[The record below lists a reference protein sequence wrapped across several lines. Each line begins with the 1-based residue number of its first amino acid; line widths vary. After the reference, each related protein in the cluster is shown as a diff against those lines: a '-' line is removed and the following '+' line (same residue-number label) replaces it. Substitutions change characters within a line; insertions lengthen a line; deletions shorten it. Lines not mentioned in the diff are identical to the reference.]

1 MPPLSAIA
9 WRKAPFARLLLFLVA
24 GISLAL
30 YAKLPV
36 FHYLPLSLATGL
48 VVLLILHLYARH
60 FGQRWL
66 FGTFLAFWV
75 FSLGYWR
82 VQELADANLPNHFS
96 LAVPPDSLAVLS
108 GKVID
113 RQLSRDRLRLGMVI
127 EKVGLPGQQLKPVSG
142 QMLVYL
148 PLDHRSDSLF
158 PGSRIIWQGSFQR
171 LVPPLNPLA
180 FDFSAYQ
187 ARQNR
192 YYQSRIDSSTWQLIR
207 KPAFSLIGIALEA
220 RHQMLRVFRRH
231 LPTANELAVGTA
243 LVLGSREDMQRSV
256 QNAYTQ
262 TGAIHVLAV
271 SGLHVGIVAMGLQW
285 LLALFPFAWPG
296 KRWVLLL
303 LNLVG
308 IWGFA
313 LLTGMSPSVQ
323 RSAVMFSL
331 IMLGQTFERPH
342 QIFNTLAGSA
352 FLLLLYN
359 PWLLLDVGFQLSYL
373 AVAGIVLFHNTIYT
387 WLYFPQKWADYCWNL
402 TAVGIAAQL
411 ATFPLSLY
419 YFHQFPVYFWLSGL
433 MVVPVSPFILGLG
446 IILLAV
452 GTVPLVGTALGFVFY
467 GLIWAMNAGIFW
479 LNSLPGGI
487 IPNLWISPLEL
498 TLLYVVII
506 ALALLA
512 ETKRPFWILTSLG
525 ALALALGLAAVT
537 SWDRQNQQAM
547 VVYHVPKATVID
559 WYSGKE
565 RYSLSTLPKYSTALD
580 FATAGYR
587 SFRGAAPAV
596 SLDRIDTLASGQ
608 YWHYQSGLVLHHNR
622 SLVLLQEAPDTA
634 IPDAPKPVDVVL
646 VSGSPKLSLADCEPY
661 YQAKHWVFDGSN
673 SPYKVRAWLKECTE
687 LGLPCHATGLQ
698 GAFKME
704 GASL

>member
-1 MPPLSAIA
+1 MPYASLSAIA
-9 WRKAPFARLLLFLVA
+9 WRKAPFARLLLFLIA
-24 GISLAL
+24 GISVAL

-36 FHYLPLSLATGL
+36 FHYLALSLLAGL
-48 VVLLILHLYARH
+48 PALLILHLRGRR
-60 FGQRWL
+60 FGRRWF
-66 FGTFLAFWV
+66 FGTFLVFWV
-75 FSLGYWR
+75 FTLGYWR
-82 VQELADANLPNHFS
+82 VQHLADANLPDHFS
-96 LAVPPDSLAVLS
+96 RVVPTDSLAVLS
-108 GKVID
+108 GKITD
-113 RQLSRDRLRLGMVI
+113 RQLSRDRLRLAMDI
-127 EKVGLPGQQLKPVSG
+127 EKVGLPGQELKQVSG

-148 PLDHRSDSLF
+148 PLDQRSDSLF
-158 PGSRIIWQGSFQR
+158 PGSRILWEGRFQR

-192 YYQSRIDSSTWQLIR
+192 YYQSRVDANRWQLIR
-207 KPAFSLIGIALEA
+207 KPAFSLLGLALHA
-220 RHQMLRVFRRH
+220 RHQMLQVFRRH
-231 LPTANELAVGTA
+231 LPTPNELAVGTA

-285 LLALFPFAWPG
+285 LLALFPFAGPG
-296 KRWVLLL
+296 KRWVLLV
-303 LNLVG
+303 LNLLG

-331 IMLGQTFERPH
+331 LVLGQTFERPH

-387 WLYFPQKWADYCWNL
+387 WFYFSQKWADYCWNL

-433 MVVPVSPFILGLG
+433 MVVPISPFILGLG
-446 IILLAV
+446 IVLLAL
-452 GTVPLVGTALGFVFY
+452 GWVPFVGTALGFVFY
-467 GLIWAMNAGIFW
+467 ALIWVMNAGIFW
-479 LNSLPGGI
+479 LNGLPGGI
-487 IPNLWISPLEL
+487 IPNLWIGGLEL
-498 TLLYVVII
+498 TLLYVVVI

-512 ETKRPFWILTSLG
+512 ETKRSLWVFTSLG
-525 ALALALGLAAVT
+525 ALTLALSLAAIT
-537 SWDRQNQQAM
+537 SWNRQNQKTM
-547 VVYHVPKATVID
+547 VVYHIPKATVVD

-565 RYSLSTLPKYSTALD
+565 RYSLSILSGPNTALE

-587 SFRGAAPAV
+587 SFKGAAPTV
-596 SLDRIDTLASGQ
+596 SLHCVDTMASAQ
-608 YWHYQSGLVLHHNR
+608 QWHYQSGLVWHNNHL
-622 SLVLLQEAPDTA
+622 SVLLQEAPDTA
-634 IPDAPKPVDVVL
+634 IPDAPKPVDVVV
-646 VSGSPKLSLADCEPY
+646 VSGSPKLNLADCEPY

-673 SPYKVRAWLKECTE
+673 SPYKVRAWLKECAE

-698 GAFKME
+698 GAFK
-704 GASL
+704 LD